1 MKLVIL
7 FFCLFCFFSSC
18 KCKKS
23 ITENTAVSS
32 QESTVLLQKDILPNI
47 IYQET
52 ARGSHR
58 KISISEGTIYVVSAQ
73 GAKPVYWML
82 NKADNQNLLELF
94 QKIDLDKINT
104 LKSPTEKRFYD
115 GAPIA
120 NLTFSTKKNT
130 YISSDFDGG
139 FPPKEINAFVNAL
152 IEIAEKLNN

>member
-1 MKLVIL
+1 MKLGVL
-7 FFCLFCFFSSC
+7 FFCFFCLFSSC

-23 ITENTAVSS
+23 TTENTAVSS
-32 QESTVLLQKDILPNI
+32 QESTVLLQKDILPKI
-47 IYQET
+47 VYQET
-52 ARGSHR
+52 TRGMFR
-58 KISISEGTIYVVSAQ
+58 KISISEGAIYIVSAQ

-120 NLTFSTKKNT
+120 NLTISTKKNT